1 MSRLSSE
8 RGQRYMAATLTLKW
22 KALDLN
28 PQASSLTAEALRES
42 VCIRTSMLGGGM
54 LGGSALEGLAPAD
67 ASKGKTMHSA
77 RVGSGYFPERAQSWM
92 PRASSIE

>member
-42 VCIRTSMLGGGM
+42 VCIRTSMLGGGNAWGIG
-54 LGGSALEGLAPAD
+54 LGRARPGRCLKGQND
-67 ASKGKTMHSA
+67 A
-77 RVGSGYFPERAQSWM
+77 
-92 PRASSIE
+92 